1 MLAERRHQLPT
12 KEDPAGSAWLF
23 HLLADG
29 TPQAYCDYASH
40 YFEVPLD
47 PANVRQV
54 FEHRTLTTDLVR
66 RINPDVDPA
75 DLTEVLDS
83 VGHPGV
89 EEPANSRRR

>member
-1 MLAERRHQLPT
+1 
-12 KEDPAGSAWLF
+12 
-23 HLLADG
+23 
-29 TPQAYCDYASH
+29 
-40 YFEVPLD
+40 VPLD

-83 VGHPGV
+83 VGHSGV